1 MFPPGRSFW
10 LAIGVL
16 LLGLA
21 PLHAQFVVL
30 DTFDLPA
37 GGQSV
42 GTGQPKTGAFSS
54 VTGVG
59 FLNATR
65 DVSYIDPFD
74 PSGTFG
80 LGEIIAINFS
90 PNLGELSFFTGESS
104 VELTLQYSFSTADL
118 SGYTGI
124 ELDFRLLD
132 AAAVSGTGFVIEV
145 ELSTTPGNFTGTH
158 TVTNAGPQVV
168 FIPFS
173 SLSGTGS
180 LSNVTQIV
188 LKLND
193 GGTPN
198 RSADFILRE
207 LRLPLVPEPGS
218 LVLLGL
224 GSLGVVGLALRR
236 RKG

>member
-10 LAIGVL
+10 LAIAVL
-16 LLGLA
+16 LVGLA
-21 PLHAQFVVL
+21 PVHAQFVVL

-65 DVSYIDPFD
+65 DVSWDG
-74 PSGTFG
+74 GTGNFG
-80 LGEIIAINFS
+80 SGEIISINT
-90 PNLGELSFFTGESS
+90 PADPGVLFFATIQSS
-104 VELTLQYSFSTADL
+104 VELTLQYSSFGTADL

-124 ELDFRLLD
+124 ELDFSLLD
-132 AAAVSGTGFVIEV
+132 AAAVSGGGFVIDV
-145 ELSTTPGNFTGTH
+145 NLSTTSGNLTGTH
-158 TVTNAGPQVV
+158 TVTTAGPQVV

-173 SLSGTGS
+173 SLSGPGS

-198 RSADFILRE
+198 QSADFILSE

-218 LVLLGL
+218 RVLLGL